1 MKMKNKIMIT
11 ALLSALLINA
21 AAADP
26 SAVAGHVSTK
36 YTSDY
41 HRRGQEL
48 SAEAIQAQVGFNVG
62 IGGIDVFGDFFTN
75 QGTDND
81 IDTNELTVGAGT
93 GLFADRINVYIGVYN
108 TDTTGV
114 SSDLEAF
121 TSLQINTLLDPTVSL
136 YRDTDVN
143 LYTFEGQLSHTF
155 DLQIADLQLSGTLG
169 NTESSSSV
177 DSTYT
182 GAKASLNKS
191 FGSLKV
197 YTDIAVSDDDTRD
210 NETIWGV
217 GLSVKF

>member
-75 QGTDND
+75 QGTDNG

>member
-1 MKMKNKIMIT
+1 MKSKIMIT

-21 AAADP
+21 ASAEP

-62 IGGIDVFGDFFTN
+62 IGQVDVFGDFFTN

-81 IDTNELTVGAGT
+81 IDTNELTVGLGT
-93 GLFADRINVYIGVYN
+93 GLFDNNINAYLGVYN
-108 TDTTGV
+108 TDTTG
-114 SSDLEAF
+114 SSNDLEGFA
-121 TSLQINTLLDPTVSL
+121 SLQLNTVLEPTVSL
-136 YRDTDVN
+136 YRDTDDD
-143 LYTFEGQLSHTF
+143 LYTFEGSISHTF
-155 DLQIADLQLSGTLG
+155 DLQFANLDVSGVFG
-169 NTESSSSV
+169 NTESSAAT

-182 GAKASLNKS
+182 GAKASLSRTFDTLN
-191 FGSLKV
+191 V
-197 YTDIAVSDDDTRD
+197 YTDLAVSDNDTRD

-217 GLSVKF
+217 GLRLQF